1 VPLVTI
7 QNSGATVEAQSGLT
21 LLEALQKAGVA
32 VTCTCDKGK
41 YDPCHLFVVE
51 GRKSL
56 SKADRTENERIDG
69 IVGAA
74 SKSRLACLA
83 RLGNE
88 PVTVEL
94 LGALSG

>member
-1 VPLVTI
+1 MPLFTI
-7 QNSGATVEAQSGLT
+7 KNSGATVEVDSGLT
-21 LLEALQKAGVA
+21 LLQAVHKAGVP
-32 VTCTCDKGK
+32 VSCTCEKGK
-41 YDPCHLFVVE
+41 YDPCHLFVLE

-83 RLGNE
+83 RIGEE